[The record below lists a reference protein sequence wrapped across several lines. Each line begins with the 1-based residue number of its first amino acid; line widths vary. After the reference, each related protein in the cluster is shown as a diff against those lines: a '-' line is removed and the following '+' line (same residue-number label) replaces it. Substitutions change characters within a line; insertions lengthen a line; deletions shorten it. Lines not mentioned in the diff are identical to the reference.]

1 MIAEMGRGRG
11 VQKMKLRKPFRKK
24 KEKEAIENRG
34 KI

>member
-1 MIAEMGRGRG
+1 MIAEMGGW

-24 KEKEAIENRG
+24 KKKEAIENRG